1 VRTVVI
7 IEVEG
12 AAPLISPAYESG
24 RSEQEIREQWVH
36 YFDAVNRSKLVT
48 AATHPGFEK
57 PDSTVTSG

>member
-1 VRTVVI
+1 VKTVVI

-24 RSEQEIREQWVH
+24 RSEQEIRQQWMH
-36 YFDAVNRSKLVT
+36 HFEAVNRSKLLKG
-48 AATHPGFEK
+48 ATDSGIDK